1 MEWDDYLEEI
11 ESFADALELCE
22 ETERTADSLRRVFS
36 HMRHTWHRE
45 QRASSGDV
53 GIEIPPPRLKAMHP
67 RLCKVS
73 SAELRFIFVLGETF
87 EETSMPKQADFQV
100 RVAGYL
106 EAANSVVD
114 LEDHW
119 RVDSHVFPDIE
130 KTREP
135 HPYFHFQRGG
145 HAQDEFERHHRFLP
159 SENLP
164 DNEDAS
170 WRGLMHSAS
179 PRIAMAPYCPILAID
194 YAISQHDGDI
204 WRKLRDETTYRSVV
218 HRAQERLWTPFFG
231 ALARPEIRK
240 LWMGPVFA

>member
-1 MEWDDYLEEI
+1 MPWDDYLEEI
-11 ESFADALELCE
+11 ESFAEALDSCE
-22 ETERTADSLRRVFS
+22 ATERTADSLRRIFS
-36 HMRHTWHRE
+36 HIRHTWPKL
-45 QRASSGDV
+45 QRASSGAV

-73 SAELRFIFVLGETF
+73 SAELRFIFELGTRFGETF
-87 EETSMPKQADFQV
+87 MPKQADFQV
-100 RVAGYL
+100 LVKGYL
-106 EAANSVVD
+106 EVGNSIVD

-119 RVDSHVFPDIE
+119 RVDSHMFPNIE
-130 KTREP
+130 ETREP

-145 HAQDEFERHHRFLP
+145 HAQDLFENHYRFLP

-194 YAISQHDGDI
+194 FAISQHDGDV
-204 WRKLRDETTYRSVV
+204 WRVLRNIAAYNIVIR
-218 HRAQERLWTPFFG
+218 RAQDRLWTPFFG
-231 ALARPEIRK
+231 ALARSDIRK

>member
-1 MEWDDYLEEI
+1 MAWDDYLGDIEE
-11 ESFADALELCE
+11 FAEALDICE
-22 ETERTADSLRRVFS
+22 ATERTADSLRRVFGYI
-36 HMRHTWHRE
+36 RHTWPRL
-45 QRASSGDV
+45 QIASSGEV

-67 RLCKVS
+67 RQCKIR
-73 SAELRFIFVLGETF
+73 SAELRFIFELGGRFDETA
-87 EETSMPKQADFQV
+87 MPKQADFQV
-100 RVAGYL
+100 RVRGYL

-119 RVDSHVFPDIE
+119 RVDSHIFPNIE
-130 KTREP
+130 EAREP

-145 HAQDEFERHHRFLP
+145 RAQDAFENHHRFLP
-159 SENLP
+159 SANLP
-164 DNEDAS
+164 DNDDAS

-194 YAISQHDGDI
+194 FAISQHDGDV
-204 WRKLRDETTYRSVV
+204 WRVLRNSAAYNLLIK
-218 HRAQERLWTPFFG
+218 RAQDRLWTPFFS